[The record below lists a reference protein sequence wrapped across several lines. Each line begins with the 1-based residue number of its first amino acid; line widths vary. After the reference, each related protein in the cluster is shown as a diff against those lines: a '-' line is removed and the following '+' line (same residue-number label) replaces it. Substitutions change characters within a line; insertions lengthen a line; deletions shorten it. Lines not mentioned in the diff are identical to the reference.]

1 MKSFNCNECI
11 HMNVCPAYMVT
22 IPECDDFLPIGN
34 VIPVVRC
41 RDCKWYMNGIIFKD
55 MKFCCRMRGHDGKKA
70 RYIWPEDG
78 FCSYGERKT
87 DGEVTKVL

>member
-1 MKSFNCNECI
+1 MKSFNCDECI

-22 IPECDDFLPIGN
+22 RPECGDFLPIGN
-34 VIPVVRC
+34 VLPVVRC
-41 RDCKWYMNGIIFKD
+41 KDCIYAELIPYLNKTYCKCPDIYRFGLCSHEVSEN
-55 MKFCCRMRGHDGKKA
+55 H
-70 RYIWPEDG
+70 